1 MDSNAKLRPA
11 NSRDERD
18 TSMPPK
24 TPPFRPTETQEERE
38 NSIIAFIREALD
50 ESTRGRDD
58 AIALLARSP
67 SSPVVKA
74 LLTLSDEL
82 AERHIGAAIV
92 LAGGATA
99 AEDETWSLSFSA
111 RFIHEIRLTSNPR
124 VLDGHEQLIVGDR
137 SVWYGDC
144 MRRDPLK
151 RDAFMTFLP
160 NDIVAARGSRFSF
173 RALWGGA
180 QSIYRN
186 AALNSLVVTAA
197 GVGGVETIAD
207 ITAAPVEGL
216 QAAGQG
222 ATSIAETLAAWQPST
237 RH

>member
-1 MDSNAKLRPA
+1 MR
-11 NSRDERD
+11 
-18 TSMPPK
+18 PK
-24 TPPFRPTETQEERE
+24 TPPFRPLETKEERE
-38 NSIIAFIREALD
+38 NTIKAFIRDGLD
-50 ESTRGRDD
+50 GSTRGETGGEH

-67 SSPVVKA
+67 ASPVVAA
-74 LLTLSDEL
+74 LLELSDEL
-82 AERHIGAAIV
+82 AHRGIGAAIV

-111 RFIHEIRLTSNPR
+111 KFIHEIRLTSNPR

-151 RDAFMTFLP
+151 RDAFTTFLA
-160 NDIVAARGSRFSF
+160 NDTRSVRACRFAF
-173 RALWGGA
+173 RELWRGA

-186 AALNSLVVTAA
+186 GALTSLVVTAQSGGSVETLA
-197 GVGGVETIAD
+197 PVTAVPAENRLEQVGEGGVS
-207 ITAAPVEGL
+207 IT
-216 QAAGQG
+216 
-222 ATSIAETLAAWQPST
+222 ETLAAWQPST

>member
-1 MDSNAKLRPA
+1 MRA
-11 NSRDERD
+11 
-18 TSMPPK
+18 K
-24 TPPFRPTETQEERE
+24 TPPFRPFETKEERE
-38 NSIIAFIREALD
+38 NTIKAFIRDALD
-50 ESTRGRDD
+50 ESTSGRED
-58 AIALLARSP
+58 ALALLARSP
-67 SSPVVKA
+67 TSPVVTA
-74 LLTLSDEL
+74 LLALSDEL
-82 AERHIGAAIV
+82 AERRIGAAIV

-151 RDAFMTFLP
+151 RDAFTAFLP
-160 NDIVAARGSRFSF
+160 NDPACARASRFAF
-173 RALWGGA
+173 RGLWRGA

-186 AALNSLVVTAA
+186 AALTSLVVTAA
-197 GVGGVETIAD
+197 GGANVETLAPV
-207 ITAAPVEGL
+207 TAAPADGL
-216 QAAGQG
+216 QPIGQAG
-222 ATSIAETLAAWQPST
+222 TSVAETLAAWQPST

>member
-1 MDSNAKLRPA
+1 MRA
-11 NSRDERD
+11 
-18 TSMPPK
+18 K
-24 TPPFRPTETQEERE
+24 TPPFRPLETKEERE
-38 NSIIAFIREALD
+38 TTIKTFIRDALD
-50 ESTRGRDD
+50 ESTSGRED

-67 SSPVVKA
+67 DSPVVTA
-74 LLTLSDEL
+74 LLALSDEL
-82 AERHIGAAIV
+82 AERRIGAAIV

-111 RFIHEIRLTSNPR
+111 KFIHEIRLTSNPR

-151 RDAFMTFLP
+151 RDAFTTFLP
-160 NDIVAARGSRFSF
+160 NDPAAVRACRFAFRG
-173 RALWGGA
+173 LWRGA

-186 AALNSLVVTAA
+186 AALSSLVVTAS
-197 GVGGVETIAD
+197 GGGSVETL
-207 ITAAPVEGL
+207 APVAVAPADNL
-216 QAAGQG
+216 QQIGQG
-222 ATSIAETLAAWQPST
+222 GASLVETLAAWQPSR

>member
-1 MDSNAKLRPA
+1 MR
-11 NSRDERD
+11 
-18 TSMPPK
+18 PK
-24 TPPFRPTETQEERE
+24 TPPFRPFETKEERE
-38 NSIIAFIREALD
+38 NTIKAFIRDALD
-50 ESTRGRDD
+50 ACAVGRED

-67 SSPVVKA
+67 TSPVVAA
-74 LLTLSDEL
+74 LLALSDEL
-82 AERHIGAAIV
+82 AERRIGAAVV

-111 RFIHEIRLTSNPR
+111 RFIHEIRLTSKPR

-151 RDAFMTFLP
+151 RDAFTSFLP
-160 NDIVAARGSRFSF
+160 DDPNAARTCRFAF
-173 RALWGGA
+173 RELWRGA

-186 AALNSLVVTAA
+186 AALSSLVVTASPA
-197 GVGGVETIAD
+197 GAVETLAPV
-207 ITAAPVEGL
+207 TAAPADSL
-216 QAAGQG
+216 QQFGQSG
-222 ATSIAETLAAWQPST
+222 TSIAETLAAWQPST